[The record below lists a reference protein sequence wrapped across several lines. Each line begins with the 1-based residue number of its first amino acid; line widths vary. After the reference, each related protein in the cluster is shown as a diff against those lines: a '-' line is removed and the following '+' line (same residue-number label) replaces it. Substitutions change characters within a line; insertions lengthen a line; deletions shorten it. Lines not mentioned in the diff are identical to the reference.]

1 MANRTYH
8 QRGRTV
14 HGFAVREH
22 PLYATWADMLARCYN
37 RENKA
42 FKNYGARGIL
52 VDPHWHHFENFAI
65 DMGLKPDAALTL
77 ERRDN
82 NAGYRRDN
90 CQWGTRTEQCL
101 NRRTFRNNTTGAR
114 GVVAVGGNRYTA
126 RFDYERQRYDLGRFS
141 SVEAAS
147 AAREAFIGLF
157 FVDRSAAL
165 AMLEEE
171 STWCTS
177 STGVRGV
184 TRHADGGFIARTT
197 INKQRVY
204 LGYFRTVEEASA
216 AIQAAR
222 GKS

>member
-22 PLYATWADMLARCYN
+22 PLYVTWADMLARCYN

-90 CQWGTRTEQCL
+90 CRWGTRTEQCL

-114 GVVAVGGNRYTA
+114 GVVAVGGNRYAA
-126 RFDYERQRYDLGRFS
+126 RFDYERQRHDLGRFP

-165 AMLEEE
+165 AMLEPE

-204 LGYFRTVEEASA
+204 IGYFKTVEEASE
-216 AIQAAR
+216 AIQAAKE
-222 GKS
+222 KS